1 MHKSVIAIVTAVGM
15 LAAVG
20 CSNSSTEG
28 EPQPAA
34 GGWTPS
40 ERHPAPAAPRDW
52 LDVRGLI
59 HAHSVYSHDACD
71 GEPRAGEDE
80 LGAIDE
86 PCFDDFRRDL
96 CNVKHD
102 YVMLTDH
109 DTSFSHTAFPDV
121 LLYRADRGD
130 ELVERAGAPTANRLS
145 CPDGRKVIVMAGT
158 ESNTMPVG
166 LERHVKSTP
175 EERSA
180 VYDSSEPEN
189 IALLKEAGGVVL
201 VAHTEDWTP
210 EELVELP
217 LDGFEMYNLHANL
230 MAQMGQ
236 AVVLLT
242 LLDNPEELPHSDLT
256 LLPLLTEDPI
266 YLERWGTVLSRG
278 ARRVTTMGTDC
289 HRNSL
294 PAKLPD
300 GERIDSYRRM
310 MLWFSNHLLIRPGA
324 DGSWD
329 DSDLKEALKAGRLY
343 GAFEIFGYP
352 EGFDFHA
359 TAGGAV
365 HEMGAEVSAAD
376 SPELTIAMPTIR
388 DLNASA
394 PKPELTLRLLKAE
407 EGGWST
413 VAESTSALAVVVTE
427 PGAYRAE
434 VRIRPRHL
442 TGFLASYSKL
452 AEESF
457 PFIYSNAIYVTE

>member
-1 MHKSVIAIVTAVGM
+1 MHKSALAV
-15 LAAVG
+15 AVVLGFCSG
-20 CSNSSTEG
+20 CSNSSESD
-28 EPQPAA
+28 PQGAT
-34 GGWTPS
+34 GDFWTPS
-40 ERHPAPAAPRDW
+40 VRHAAPTAPRD
-52 LDVRGLI
+52 LVDVRGLI

-80 LGAIDE
+80 LGAINE
-86 PCFDDFRRDL
+86 ECFDDFRRDI

-109 DTSFSHTAFPDV
+109 DTSFTHTPFPDV

-130 ELVERAGAPTANRLS
+130 ELVERAGAPMANRMS
-145 CPDGRKVIVMAGT
+145 CPDGRKILVMAGT

-166 LERHVKSTP
+166 LEGHVGATP
-175 EERSA
+175 EERDAIYNSL
-180 VYDSSEPEN
+180 EPKDL
-189 IALLKEAGGVVL
+189 ALLKDAGAVLL

-210 EELVELP
+210 EQLVDLP

-230 MAQMGQ
+230 MGNIGKA
-236 AVVLLT
+236 AVLIT
-242 LLDNPEELPHSDLT
+242 QLDNPEELPHADLT
-256 LLPLLTEDPI
+256 LMPLLEEDPI
-266 YLERWGTVLSRG
+266 YLERWGTVLARG

-294 PAKLPD
+294 PTKLPD

-310 MLWFSNHLLIRPGA
+310 MLWFSNHLLIQPNT

-329 DSDLKEALKAGRLY
+329 DVDLKEALKAGRLY
-343 GAFEIFGYP
+343 GVFEMFGYP

-359 TAGGAV
+359 MASGAIHDV
-365 HEMGAEVSAAD
+365 GAEVSAAD
-376 SPELTIAMPTIR
+376 SPQLMVALPTIR
-388 DLNASA
+388 DLDPSAS
-394 PKPELTLRLLKAE
+394 KPEITLRLLKAK
-407 EGGWST
+407 EGGWSV
-413 VAESTSALAVVVTE
+413 VAEGTSALAETVTE

-442 TGFLASYSKL
+442 TGYLGAHTDL

-457 PFIYSNAIYVTE
+457 PFIYSNAIYVTK